1 MGGNMDKKEAL
12 EKVKENGWEIEE
24 MSDELK
30 KDKEIASAA
39 IASQPGSIEFV
50 DVSLLDDEELVTN
63 AIIGGENGMLMQYA
77 GPSLKKNKE
86 FVMNLLVKTKDNYIL
101 EYADESLQEDE
112 ELKAQAQK
120 NLD

>member
-1 MGGNMDKKEAL
+1 MDKKEAL
-12 EKVKENGWEIEE
+12 QKVKENGWEIEE

-63 AIIGGENGMLMQYA
+63 AIIGGENGMLMKYA

-86 FVMNLLVKTKDNYIL
+86 FVMNLLVKTKDNYVL